1 MANNCI
7 IVAGGSAAPRDARS
21 HPSSPMIEQ
30 LSATSSEIDGNSA
43 AQLPEVVSAAGTA
56 TARKLMQALA
66 GSSPTKATHCAP
78 AAIGGSVAPAILV
91 GELVGFDGAGTPCV
105 ALAGYAEA
113 VAVRTVVAL
122 TRHLVGC
129 QVLVV
134 HESNGAGSPIV
145 TGVIRGA
152 DTPPPAPIKDV
163 DGVLPF
169 ELEVDG
175 ERVVLDARH
184 QLVLRC
190 GEASITLTREGKIL
204 LRGTYVSSRST
215 GVNRIH
221 GGSVE
226 IN

>member
-1 MANNCI
+1 
-7 IVAGGSAAPRDARS
+7 
-21 HPSSPMIEQ
+21 MIEP
-30 LSATSSEIDGNSA
+30 LSTASSEVDGNPA
-43 AQLPEVVSAAGTA
+43 ARTSEVSSAAGVRA
-56 TARKLMQALA
+56 TRKLMQALA
-66 GSSPTKATHCAP
+66 GPSPARAPGCPP
-78 AAIGGSVAPAILV
+78 AAAV
-91 GELVGFDGAGTPCV
+91 GEPVVPTVVVGKLVGFDGAGTPCV
-105 ALAGYAEA
+105 ALPGHTEA
-113 VAVRTVVAL
+113 VAVRTVIAL
-122 TRHLVGC
+122 SRRLVGR

-134 HESNGAGSPIV
+134 HESTSAGLPIV
-145 TGVIRGA
+145 TGVIREA
-152 DTPPPAPIKDV
+152 DATPPAPLMDAGEV
-163 DGVLPF
+163 MPF